1 MSFIK
6 ELKRRNVIRVAIAYA
21 IAAVVFLSVAAGV
34 RAQLGP
40 YPERPDVAAGIWF
53 VDEANLIAEADG
65 AEITEI
71 VSTLMADEQI
81 PIIVATISSLAAHNA
96 AGYTIERYATALFNE
111 WGIGSQR
118 RNYGMLLLVSQG
130 DRKARIE
137 LGANWGRS
145 YDSDALRVM
154 QGHIIPAFKRGQFSE
169 GILAGVR
176 GLDSMARGLGVP
188 VPKRPWWV
196 VPLFIVGAIAVVMVI
211 VNLFKSGRK
220 GWGWALI
227 VGIGVVLF
235 FMMRVLGG
243 GSSFGGGSSGGGG
256 ASGSW

>member
-1 MSFIK
+1 MSFFK
-6 ELKRRNVIRVAIAYA
+6 ELKRRNVIRVAITYA

-53 VDEANLIAEADG
+53 VDKANLISEADG

-71 VSTLMADEQI
+71 VSTLMVDEQI

-96 AGYTIERYATALFNE
+96 ADYTIERYATALFNE
-111 WGIGSQR
+111 WGIGSER
-118 RNYGMLLLVSQG
+118 RNYGMLLLVSKG

-137 LGANWGRS
+137 LGASWGRS
-145 YDSDALRVM
+145 YDSDAISVM
-154 QGHIIPAFKRGQFSE
+154 ERHIIPAFKRGQFSE

-188 VPKRPWWV
+188 VPKQPWWV

-235 FMMRVLGG
+235 FMMRAL
-243 GSSFGGGSSGGGG
+243 GSSGGGSSGGGG